1 LLRHP
6 CKCTGSIKFVHQD
19 CLQLWISSNEAASAR
34 GKCEVCG
41 ETLRW
46 ARHYKRGAPTT
57 ILNVSVL
64 VSGANKAAKRLL
76 VFTSLLVETVFYAA
90 APTLLAMLAIWLGTK
105 TLHLDGF
112 DLAWLRRNW
121 PELAVAGWIVQRY
134 LLFCLCTTGVHIP
147 GKKYVPLVISGSR
160 SAICYT
166 GHSSLRTH
174 TTPTAER
181 LLPPNLLAPILP
193 AQQLR
198 QLMEARWVSNQ
209 RPQRPLPRRKR
220 RSP

>member
-1 LLRHP
+1 
-6 CKCTGSIKFVHQD
+6 VD
-19 CLQLWISSNEAASAR
+19 SSNEAASAS

-46 ARHYKRGAPTT
+46 SRHYKHGAPTT

-64 VSGANKAAKRLL
+64 VSSANKAAKRLL
-76 VFTSLLVETVFYAA
+76 VFTSLLVETVFYTAA
-90 APTLLAMLAIWLGTK
+90 QTLLAMLAIWLGTK

-134 LLFCLCTTGVHIP
+134 LLFCPCTTGVLGAFEYI
-147 GKKYVPLVISGSR
+147 YQVENRFLLSSVAQEAQSVIQ
-160 SAICYT
+160 A
-166 GHSSLRTH
+166 LRTH

-181 LLPPNLLAPILP
+181 LLPPNPLAPILP

-198 QLMEARWVSNQ
+198 QLTEARWVSNQ
-209 RPQRPLPRRKR
+209 RPQRTLPRRKR

>member
-1 LLRHP
+1 MSDDVCRICQGEGADGRLLRHP

-19 CLQLWISSNEAASAR
+19 CLQLWISSNEAASAS

-46 ARHYKRGAPTT
+46 ACHYKHGAPTT

-76 VFTSLLVETVFYAA
+76 VFTSLLVETVLYAA

-112 DLAWLRRNW
+112 DVAWLRRNW

-134 LLFCLCTTGVHIP
+134 LLFCLCTTGVLGAFEYIYQVE
-147 GKKYVPLVISGSR
+147 KYVPLVISGSR

-166 GHSSLRTH
+166 GTPHCVH
-174 TTPTAER
+174 TPRQPQSVYCRPTF
-181 LLPPNLLAPILP
+181 
-193 AQQLR
+193 
-198 QLMEARWVSNQ
+198 
-209 RPQRPLPRRKR
+209 
-220 RSP
+220 